1 MISFKT
7 KNMKTNKPIPES
19 VDEYISDFP
28 EEIKVILEKVRA
40 TIKNVAPDAEECIS
54 YMMPAYKQNG
64 IIAYF
69 AGQKKHLGFY
79 ATPNGNTEFKSELS
93 KYKTGK
99 GSIQFPY
106 DEEIPYELIADM
118 VEFNLAKNLQKPSK
132 KTKTKA

>member
-1 MISFKT
+1 MNS
-7 KNMKTNKPIPES
+7 NKPVPQT

-28 EEIKVILEKVRA
+28 EEIRVILNKVRA
-40 TIKNVAPDAEECIS
+40 TIKSAAPDAEECIS

-64 IIAYF
+64 IIGYF

-79 ATPNGNTEFKSELS
+79 ATPNGNKEFKEELS

-106 DEEIPYELIADM
+106 TADIPYDLIAAM
-118 VEFNLAKNLQKPSK
+118 VKFNVLKNLEKPIK
-132 KTKTKA
+132 KTKAKA